1 MFTTDLVA
9 KAVAE
14 WELFGRDEGSA
25 DHTVAGV
32 GKEAVEPYA
41 SRVGDY
47 WLSISVND
55 YKKLVHDFAPKL
67 GKLDGTVRD
76 IAWSAAFISYCM
88 QTAGAGTEF
97 PYAPGH
103 ATWIV
108 QAIKAKEKGKLT
120 APLVGYKPGEIVVA
134 LGDLVGNSRQPGV
147 NYDNAVEEGWFKS
160 HTDIV
165 VEVDTAG
172 GRFHTIGGNV
182 GQSVSRK
189 TFPLKASGEIGGK
202 SGLMVH
208 IQNNITG
215 ITKISAAAAAK
226 TIDVEMI

>member
-9 KAVAE
+9 KALAE
-14 WELFGRDEGSA
+14 WEFFGRDDGTD
-25 DHTVAGV
+25 DHKVAGKA
-32 GKEAVEPYA
+32 KEAVEPYA

-55 YKKLVHDFAPKL
+55 YKQLVHGFAPKL
-67 GKLDGTVRD
+67 GKLDGTIRELP
-76 IAWSAAFISYCM
+76 WSAAFISYCM
-88 QTAGAGTEF
+88 QMAGAGTEF

-108 QAIKAKEKGKLT
+108 QAIKAKEKGKLS
-120 APLVGYKPGEIVVA
+120 APLVGHKPGDIVVA
-134 LGDLVGNSRQPGV
+134 LGDLVGNTRESGV
-147 NYDNAVEEGWFKS
+147 TYANAVAKGWFIS

-172 GRFHTIGGNV
+172 GKFYTIGGNV

-189 TFPLKASGEIGGK
+189 TFDLKPSGEIASG
-202 SGLMVH
+202 SGLLVH
-208 IQNNITG
+208 IQNQITG

-226 TIDVEMI
+226 TVAVG